1 MTIIGNHR
9 VNYKYTQMRNVITR
23 ELSIILS
30 ALILIILSNIS
41 YSENFPR
48 RIVSLSPS
56 ITEILYGLGA
66 WENVVGVT
74 IYSDFPPEAKNLP
87 KVGGWVNPNLEA
99 ILALKPDL
107 VIMIE
112 DQDRIF
118 GDKIRK
124 IGLKTLAVESNNTIK
139 DISNSISKIGK
150 TLGKEKEAH
159 KVIEILNSNLE
170 QIRDKTNNANPK
182 RVLFIVGRNP
192 GTLED
197 IYVIGSRNFI
207 DEIIT
212 LSGGE
217 NVVSA
222 YRFSIKISK
231 EAILSLNPE
240 VIIEVNHENIN
251 KNEALK
257 IWDGLKEVSA
267 VKNKEFYIIADTT
280 LLHPSQRISEGARIL
295 AEILHPEVVTI
306 QPRTDANELE

>member
-170 QIRDKTNNANPK
+170 QIRNKTNNANPK

>member
-41 YSENFPR
+41 YSENFPK

-118 GDKIRK
+118 GDKIGK

-170 QIRDKTNNANPK
+170 QIRNKTNNANPK

-222 YRFSIKISK
+222 DRFSIKISK

>member
-1 MTIIGNHR
+1 MLMKR
-9 VNYKYTQMRNVITR
+9 LLLL
-23 ELSIILS
+23 LSFTF
-30 ALILIILSNIS
+30 ILISLKVSS
-41 YSENFPR
+41 LENFPK

-139 DISNSISKIGK
+139 DISNLISKIGR

-170 QIRDKTNNANPK
+170 QIRNITNNANPK
-182 RVLFIVGRNP
+182 RVL
-192 GTLED
+192 
-197 IYVIGSRNFI
+197 
-207 DEIIT
+207 
-212 LSGGE
+212 
-217 NVVSA
+217 
-222 YRFSIKISK
+222 
-231 EAILSLNPE
+231 
-240 VIIEVNHENIN
+240 
-251 KNEALK
+251 
-257 IWDGLKEVSA
+257 
-267 VKNKEFYIIADTT
+267 
-280 LLHPSQRISEGARIL
+280 
-295 AEILHPEVVTI
+295 
-306 QPRTDANELE
+306 

>member
-1 MTIIGNHR
+1 MTLCGVKGLKIRTLTFFYFFIII
-9 VNYKYTQMRNVITR
+9 IT
-23 ELSIILS
+23 
-30 ALILIILSNIS
+30 LSNVS

-56 ITEILYGLGA
+56 ITEIIYGLGA

-170 QIRDKTNNANPK
+170 QIRNKTNNANPK

-217 NVVSA
+217 NVVST